1 MPFLDKTVKHI
12 SSILNITYLFSLGK
26 PTPEPNTPAEKRQHA
41 VKLRRIA
48 DREARRT
55 RRRQARQRSE
65 YTKANHD
72 DGISSDDEE
81 SKSDIVK
88 YQTDRGNTKYILNNI
103 TNNVQHSVLFLK
115 FVLIQ
120 SCLLSEQLVQ
130 RGDNLLI
137 NILINPL

>member
-1 MPFLDKTVKHI
+1 M
-12 SSILNITYLFSLGK
+12 
-26 PTPEPNTPAEKRQHA
+26 
-41 VKLRRIA
+41 KLRRIA